1 MAFKPATRI
10 ALSIMLLGSS
20 AIGAQAGWFSS
31 DSKKD
36 AAKDEK
42 SAATASAPGT
52 NLETSIQQARALR
65 LSGNYAE
72 AVKHLSQ
79 LMMVA
84 SDDPGVVSEYGK
96 TLAAMG
102 RAQDAVNFLTRAGQL
117 QPTDWTVFSALGVAY
132 DQIGSQKD
140 ARGAYEHA
148 LSLKPGEASVLSN
161 YALSRML
168 ANDPVMARN
177 LAGRAEIANAAA
189 PDAKIAA
196 NIALIRSTAP
206 EAPGASIAANTPA
219 PMPSM
224 VSPPAAPR
232 MPVASNSMGA
242 PRPLAAPNSG
252 MIDATP
258 QMNPQMAQNG
268 GVVMQRVPADPM
280 AGQVFGPA
288 ISAAKAPRP
297 LAPKKSVA
305 KVEDKKPESKKG
317 EALDMSTARSESS
330 KPAALP
336 ANMTAPGVKSAATQA
351 EDLQARA
358 EAMAKQLANK
368 PAAIAAAKA
377 EANKPSTP
385 HVLPEKTVAAA
396 PVKAAQAKPAVPA
409 AAPHVVPAKT
419 AAAPAPAKTAA
430 APAPKVVP
438 QPVAKTAAAKPK
450 DTVPALRVSS
460 SAY

>member
-10 ALSIMLLGSS
+10 SLAIMLLGSS

-31 DSKKD
+31 SKTD
-36 AAKDEK
+36 AKDEK
-42 SAATASAPGT
+42 AAAAAPGT
-52 NLETSIQQARALR
+52 NLETSIQQAQALR

-84 SDDPGVVSEYGK
+84 SDDPGVISEYGK
-96 TLAAMG
+96 NLAAMG

-132 DQIGSQKD
+132 DQIGNQKD
-140 ARGAYEHA
+140 AQGAYEHA
-148 LSLKPGEASVLSN
+148 LALKPGEPSVLSN

-177 LAGRAEIANAAA
+177 LADRADIANAVAH
-189 PDAKIAA
+189 DTKIAA

-206 EAPGASIAANTPA
+206 DATAASYAVNTPA

-224 VSPPAAPR
+224 APPQAAPR
-232 MPVASNSMGA
+232 MPVVSNSMGA
-242 PRPLAAPNSG
+242 PRPLVAPNNG
-252 MIDATP
+252 MIEAA
-258 QMNPQMAQNG
+258 PQMAQNG
-268 GVVMQRVPADPM
+268 GVVMQRVPADPL
-280 AGQVFGPA
+280 AGPVFGPA

-297 LAPKKSVA
+297 LTPRKAVA
-305 KVEDKKPESKKG
+305 KVEVKKG
-317 EALDMSTARSESS
+317 EALDMSTARSESP

-336 ANMTAPGVKSAATQA
+336 ANMTAPGVKSAASQA

-358 EAMAKQLANK
+358 EALAKKLTNK

-377 EANKPSTP
+377 EANKPDSKVGAP
-385 HVLPEKTVAAA
+385 HVLPEKTAATG
-396 PVKAAQAKPAVPA
+396 PVKAAEAKPAVPA
-409 AAPHVVPAKT
+409 PHVLPAKT
-419 AAAPAPAKTAA
+419 AAAPAPAKTAT
-430 APAPKVVP
+430 APAPKASP
-438 QPVAKTAAAKPK
+438 QPAAKTAAAKPK
-450 DTVPALRVSS
+450 DSVPALRVSS

>member
-20 AIGAQAGWFSS
+20 AIGAQAGWFSA
-31 DSKKD
+31 SKT
-36 AAKDEK
+36 DEK
-42 SAATASAPGT
+42 PVAAAPAPGT
-52 NLETSIQQARALR
+52 NLETSIQQAQALR

-232 MPVASNSMGA
+232 MPVASNSMGT
-242 PRPLAAPNSG
+242 PRPLPAPNNG
-252 MIDATP
+252 MIDAAP
-258 QMNPQMAQNG
+258 QLNPQMAQNG

-297 LAPKKSVA
+297 LASKKSVA
-305 KVEDKKPESKKG
+305 KVEDKKSESKKG

>member
-1 MAFKPATRI
+1 MAFKPLTRLALATI
-10 ALSIMLLGSS
+10 LLGSS

-31 DSKKD
+31 ASKKD
-36 AAKDEK
+36 APKDEK
-42 SAATASAPGT
+42 SATAAPAT

-65 LSGNYAE
+65 LSGNYGE
-72 AVKHLSQ
+72 AVRHLSQ

-84 SDDPGVVSEYGK
+84 SDDAGVVSEYGK

-117 QPTDWTVFSALGVAY
+117 QPADWTVFSALGVAY
-132 DQIGSQKD
+132 DQVGNQKD
-140 ARGAYEHA
+140 AQGAYEHA

-189 PDAKIAA
+189 PDTKIAA

-206 EAPGASIAANTPA
+206 EAPGVSYAANTPA
-219 PMPSM
+219 PMT
-224 VSPPAAPR
+224 PPRAAPR
-232 MPVASNSMGA
+232 MPMASQSVGA
-242 PRPLAAPNSG
+242 PHQLTAPDNG
-252 MIDATP
+252 MIDAA
-258 QMNPQMAQNG
+258 PQMAQSG
-268 GVVMQRVPADPM
+268 GVVMQRVPSDPM

-297 LAPKKSVA
+297 LAPKKAVA
-305 KVEDKKPESKKG
+305 QVEGKKAGQKKG
-317 EALDMSTARSESS
+317 DALDMSTARSESP
-330 KPAALP
+330 KPAAIP
-336 ANMTAPGVKSAATQA
+336 ANTTAPGVKSAATQA

-358 EAMAKQLANK
+358 EAMAKQLTNK

-396 PVKAAQAKPAVPA
+396 PVKAAEAKPAVPA
-409 AAPHVVPAKT
+409 APHVLPAKT
-419 AAAPAPAKTAA
+419 AAAPAPAKTAT
-430 APAPKVVP
+430 APAPKPVP
-438 QPVAKTAAAKPK
+438 QPTKTAATKPK

>member
-1 MAFKPATRI
+1 MAFKPLTRLALATI
-10 ALSIMLLGSS
+10 LLGSS
-20 AIGAQAGWFSS
+20 ALGAQAGWFNSA
-31 DSKKD
+31 SKKD

-42 SAATASAPGT
+42 PPAAAPGT
-52 NLETSIQQARALR
+52 NLETSIQQAQALR

-72 AVKHLSQ
+72 AIRHLSQ

-148 LSLKPGEASVLSN
+148 LTLKPGEPSILSN

-168 ANDPVMARN
+168 ANDPAMARN
-177 LAGRAEIANAAA
+177 LASRAEAANAAA

-206 EAPGASIAANTPA
+206 EAPGASTAANMPA
-219 PMPSM
+219 PMSSM
-224 VSPPAAPR
+224 APPQAAPR

-242 PRPLAAPNSG
+242 PRPLAAPNNG
-252 MIDATP
+252 MIEAVP
-258 QMNPQMAQNG
+258 QMAPQMAQNG

-297 LAPKKSVA
+297 LAPKKSVVKA
-305 KVEDKKPESKKG
+305 EPKKG
-317 EALDMSTARSESS
+317 EALDTSTARSESP
-330 KPAALP
+330 KPAAMP

-358 EAMAKQLANK
+358 EALAKHLTNK

-377 EANKPSTP
+377 EANKTSTP

-396 PVKAAQAKPAVPA
+396 PVKAAEAKPAVPA

-419 AAAPAPAKTAA
+419 AAAPAPAKTAT

>member
-10 ALSIMLLGSS
+10 SLAIMLLGSS

-31 DSKKD
+31 STKD
-36 AAKDEK
+36 AKDEK
-42 SAATASAPGT
+42 SAPAASGT
-52 NLETSIQQARALR
+52 NLETSIQQAQALR

-132 DQIGSQKD
+132 DQIGNQKD
-140 ARGAYEHA
+140 AQGAYEHA
-148 LSLKPGEASVLSN
+148 LALKPGEPSVLSN

-177 LAGRAEIANAAA
+177 LAGRAEIANTSAH
-189 PDAKIAA
+189 DTKIAA

-206 EAPGASIAANTPA
+206 EAPGASYAVNTPA

-224 VSPPAAPR
+224 APPQAVPR
-232 MPVASNSMGA
+232 MPVASNSIGA
-242 PRPLAAPNSG
+242 PRPLAVPNNG
-252 MIDATP
+252 MIEATP
-258 QMNPQMAQNG
+258 QMAPQMAQNG
-268 GVVMQRVPADPM
+268 SVVMQRVPADPL
-280 AGQVFGPA
+280 AGPVFGPA

-297 LAPKKSVA
+297 LTPKKAVA
-305 KVEDKKPESKKG
+305 KAEVKKG
-317 EALDMSTARSESS
+317 EALDMSTARSESP
-330 KPAALP
+330 KPAAMP
-336 ANMTAPGVKSAATQA
+336 ASATAPGVKSAATQA

-358 EAMAKQLANK
+358 EALAKQLTNK

-377 EANKPSTP
+377 EANKPSAP
-385 HVLPEKTVAAA
+385 HVLPEKTAATG
-396 PVKAAQAKPAVPA
+396 PVKAAEAKPAVPA
-409 AAPHVVPAKT
+409 PHLLPAKT
-419 AAAPAPAKTAA
+419 AAAPAPAKTAT
-430 APAPKVVP
+430 APAPKVAP
-438 QPVAKTAAAKPK
+438 QPAAKTAAAKPK
-450 DTVPALRVSS
+450 DSVPALRVSS

>member
-20 AIGAQAGWFSS
+20 AIGAQAGWFNSE
-31 DSKKD
+31 SKKD
-36 AAKDEK
+36 AAKDDK

-132 DQIGSQKD
+132 DQIGNQKD
-140 ARGAYEHA
+140 AQGAYEHA
-148 LSLKPGEASVLSN
+148 LALKPGEPSVLSN

-177 LAGRAEIANAAA
+177 LAGRAEIANAVAH
-189 PDAKIAA
+189 DTKIAA

-206 EAPGASIAANTPA
+206 EAPGASFAVNTPA

-224 VSPPAAPR
+224 APPQAAPR

-242 PRPLAAPNSG
+242 PRPLAAPNNG
-252 MIDATP
+252 MIEAA
-258 QMNPQMAQNG
+258 PQMAQNG
-268 GVVMQRVPADPM
+268 GVVMQHVPADPL
-280 AGQVFGPA
+280 AGPVFGPA

-297 LAPKKSVA
+297 LTPRKAVA
-305 KVEDKKPESKKG
+305 QVEGKKPEPKKG
-317 EALDMSTARSESS
+317 EALDMSTARSESP
-330 KPAALP
+330 KPAAMP
-336 ANMTAPGVKSAATQA
+336 ASATAPGVKSAATQA

-358 EAMAKQLANK
+358 EALAKQLTNK
-368 PAAIAAAKA
+368 PAAIAAAKV
-377 EANKPSTP
+377 EANKPSAP
-385 HVLPEKTVAAA
+385 HVLPEKTVAAGT
-396 PVKAAQAKPAVPA
+396 VKAAEAKPAVPA
-409 AAPHVVPAKT
+409 AAPHVLPAKT

-430 APAPKVVP
+430 APAAKVVS
-438 QPVAKTAAAKPK
+438 QPAAKTAAAKPK